1 MSRDALFSHMTLFVV
16 SHDAILYFVV
26 FCMCI
31 YWIFSVEMINL
42 GDTYLKTWMTIPP
55 MGLKDLR

>member
-1 MSRDALFSHMTLFVV
+1 MFLRVIFLFSHVTLFVVSHDALFSHVTLFVV

-42 GDTYLKTWMTIPP
+42 
-55 MGLKDLR
+55 

>member
-1 MSRDALFSHMTLFVV
+1 MFINVLTSDYFCLVTLHFFVV
-16 SHDAILYFVV
+16 SHDALFSHVTLFVVYHDAILYFAV

-42 GDTYLKTWMTIPP
+42 
-55 MGLKDLR
+55 

>member
-1 MSRDALFSHMTLFVV
+1 MFLRVIFLFSHVTLFVVSHDVLFSHVTLFVV

-42 GDTYLKTWMTIPP
+42 
-55 MGLKDLR
+55 